1 MRIVEAGL
9 LFSGPTAYPSNMYP
23 AEIEHDNKDYN
34 SNEQCFQCTK
44 AQVHDELDLAATLK
58 EMSNAYDIKENAAD
72 IVTTEEW
79 NRSAPALLWELFDK
93 KMKAH
98 PELLERLIETAPLL
112 LIEASKSSRWGGGP
126 PLSQNYMTMEHFLA
140 ITTLVNWQQ
149 GIGI

>member
-9 LFSGPTAYPSNMYP
+9 LFSGPTACPSNMYP
-23 AEIEHDNKDYN
+23 AGIEHDNKDYK

-44 AQVHDELDLAATLK
+44 AQVHDELDLAATMK
-58 EMSNAYDIKENAAD
+58 EMSNAYDIKDIAAD

-79 NRSAPALLWELFDK
+79 NRSAPALLWEPFEK

-112 LIEASKSSRWGGGP
+112 LIEASKSSR
-126 PLSQNYMTMEHFLA
+126 
-140 ITTLVNWQQ
+140 
-149 GIGI
+149 